1 MGDPSPAHV
10 VRSPTSH
17 KLGRAVALASA
28 LRSSE
33 SEYYRERVMV
43 VAADLSG
50 KDSTPERQRGK
61 AKSMVSESFDLSI
74 FDIIFPNPL
83 S

>member
-43 VAADLSG
+43 VAA
-50 KDSTPERQRGK
+50 
-61 AKSMVSESFDLSI
+61 KSMVSELIDFWKGWLSSFV
-74 FDIIFPNPL
+74 
-83 S
+83 